1 MLARLCRMRG
11 DWRFS
16 YVLALIWW
24 IYRNT
29 WHDQSSAENLR
40 LMFKRLHVSLA
51 LGKFMRIHRWRFTCL
66 AFYMARDKFFEHQR
80 ILRIFPCY
88 PLPYLLPTTYLL
100 CPYIYEEFKSK
111 KSANII
117 NSVKEICR
125 ALSPFSCPPRT
136 FKDLSKVQRLKTR
149 NETEMHPSSFFSF
162 FLSFPVQK
170 L

>member
-24 IYRNT
+24 IYRNI

-66 AFYMARDKFFEHQR
+66 AFYMARDKFFWAPANPKDLPLLPNFALTSMRSSSLRNPR
-80 ILRIFPCY
+80 ILSI
-88 PLPYLLPTTYLL
+88 LLR
-100 CPYIYEEFKSK
+100 K
-111 KSANII
+111 
-117 NSVKEICR
+117 
-125 ALSPFSCPPRT
+125 FSCPPRT
-136 FKDLSKVQRLKTR
+136 QRSKDWKL
-149 NETEMHPSSFFSF
+149 EMKPRCIPLLFSPFSF
-162 FLSFPVQK
+162 TFQYRNCK
-170 L
+170 KT

>member
-1 MLARLCRMRG
+1 MTISKDGFHRVLDKCWPDFVGMRG

-24 IYRNT
+24 IYRNI

-51 LGKFMRIHRWRFTCL
+51 LGKFMRIHQWRFTCL
-66 AFYMARDKFFEHQR
+66 AFYMARDKFFEHKR
-80 ILRIFPCY
+80 ILRI
-88 PLPYLLPTTYLL
+88 

-125 ALSPFSCPPRT
+125 ASSPFSCPPRT
-136 FKDLSKVQRLKTR
+136 FKDLSKVQRLKIR
-149 NETEMHPSSFFSF
+149 NETEMHPPSFFSF
-162 FLSFPVQK
+162 FLYFPVQK